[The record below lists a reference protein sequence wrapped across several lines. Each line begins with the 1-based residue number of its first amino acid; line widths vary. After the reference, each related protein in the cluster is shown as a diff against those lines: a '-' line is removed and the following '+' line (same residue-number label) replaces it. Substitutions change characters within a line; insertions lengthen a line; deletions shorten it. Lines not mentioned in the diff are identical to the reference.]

1 MTGSPNEEGRAYR
14 YGGDYNPEQWPEEVW
29 LEDARLMR
37 EAGVNLVTLGVFSWA
52 KLEPREGEYDFGW
65 LDRVLGVL
73 HEHGIAVDLATATAS
88 PPAWAAIAYADL
100 SAVDERGARYWYGSR
115 QHYAPS
121 SPNYRRLAGNLA
133 TELGRRYVTHPAIE
147 LWHVNNEYGCH
158 VALDYSAS
166 AEVAFRGWLQG
177 RYHSI
182 DALNDAWGTAF
193 WSQGYGSFDEVVPPR
208 FAPYSHNPGQMLDF
222 RRFSSDALLDCFRLE
237 RDALRAV
244 GVTQPITTNFIG
256 FLKHLDYRT
265 WAPEVDVVS
274 DDCYPDP
281 ADPDAFRHAAFER
294 DVIRGLADGGPWMLM
309 EQASSAVN
317 WRPRN
322 AVKRP
327 GQMAALSMQAVARGA
342 DAVMFFQWRQSTA
355 GAERYH
361 SAMLPHAG
369 TGTRTW
375 KEVVALGD
383 RLAALP
389 ALPSAE
395 PARVA
400 VVFDWESWWTVEGTD
415 HPGTLDYQSLVAQW
429 HLALQDLH
437 VGCDVVG
444 QTADLA
450 PYEVVIAPAL
460 HLLQPSAAAALTA
473 FADGGGTLVMTSFT
487 DVVDQYD
494 RLRPGGY
501 FTQMREL
508 FGIEVLEHS
517 GSDDATVQ
525 LVGSVEGLSG
535 GVLEDVQ
542 PREAEVMA
550 SFADG
555 PFPSGA
561 AVTRRATAGGG
572 SAVYVAAQVPRVTAR
587 AILEGV
593 LGAEVVDPERREL
606 PEWVEVVDR
615 GPATFVIN
623 HGDAVAIKLGGRSLD
638 LAPQQVEVL
647 GI

>member
-88 PPAWAAIAYADL
+88 PPAWAAIAYRDL

-327 GQMAALSMQAVARGA
+327 GRWRRCRCRPSRAGRMPSCSSSGASRRRGPSDTTRRCCRTQARARAPGKRS
-342 DAVMFFQWRQSTA
+342 W
-355 GAERYH
+355 H
-361 SAMLPHAG
+361 SATGSRRCRRCRRRSPHG
-369 TGTRTW
+369 SPSSSTGNR
-375 KEVVALGD
+375 
-383 RLAALP
+383 
-389 ALPSAE
+389 
-395 PARVA
+395 
-400 VVFDWESWWTVEGTD
+400 
-415 HPGTLDYQSLVAQW
+415 
-429 HLALQDLH
+429 
-437 VGCDVVG
+437 
-444 QTADLA
+444 
-450 PYEVVIAPAL
+450 
-460 HLLQPSAAAALTA
+460 
-473 FADGGGTLVMTSFT
+473 
-487 DVVDQYD
+487 
-494 RLRPGGY
+494 
-501 FTQMREL
+501 
-508 FGIEVLEHS
+508 
-517 GSDDATVQ
+517 
-525 LVGSVEGLSG
+525 
-535 GVLEDVQ
+535 
-542 PREAEVMA
+542 
-550 SFADG
+550 
-555 PFPSGA
+555 
-561 AVTRRATAGGG
+561 
-572 SAVYVAAQVPRVTAR
+572 
-587 AILEGV
+587 
-593 LGAEVVDPERREL
+593 
-606 PEWVEVVDR
+606 
-615 GPATFVIN
+615 
-623 HGDAVAIKLGGRSLD
+623 GGRSR
-638 LAPQQVEVL
+638 APIIPEPSTTSL
-647 GI
+647 WSRSGISPCKTCTSAATSSGRPLTSRRMRSSSPRHCICSSRRPPQRSRHSPTAAARSS

>member
-1 MTGSPNEEGRAYR
+1 MSGQRSAYR

-37 EAGVNLVTLGVFSWA
+37 EAGVNMVTLGVFSWA

-65 LDRVLGVL
+65 LDRVLGIL
-73 HEHGIAVDLATATAS
+73 HDHGIAVDLATATAS
-88 PPAWAAIAYADL
+88 PPAWAAIAYDDL
-100 SAVDERGARYWYGSR
+100 SAVDERGTRYWYGSR

-121 SPNYRRLAGNLA
+121 SPNYRRLAAALA
-133 TELGRRYVTHPAIE
+133 TELGRRYATHPAIE

-158 VALDYSAS
+158 VALDYSSS
-166 AEVAFRGWLQG
+166 AEAAFRDWLRR
-177 RYHSI
+177 RYASI

-222 RRFSSDALLDCFRLE
+222 RRFSSDALLDCFRVE

-256 FLKHLDYRT
+256 FLKHLDYRS
-265 WAPEVDVVS
+265 WAPEVDIVS

-294 DVIRGLADGGPWMLM
+294 DVIRGLAGGRPWMLM

-375 KEVVALGD
+375 KEIVALGGQ
-383 RLAALP
+383 LAALP
-389 ALPSAE
+389 ALPAAA

-400 VVFDWESWWTVEGTD
+400 LVFDWESWWAVEGTD
-415 HPGTLDYQSLVAQW
+415 HPGTLDYQGLVAEW

-444 QTADLA
+444 QSADWTSYA
-450 PYEVVIAPAL
+450 VVVAPAL
-460 HLLQPSAAAALTA
+460 HLLQPSAAAALAA
-473 FADGGGTLVMTSFT
+473 FVESGGTLIVTAFT
-487 DVVDQYD
+487 DVVDHYD

-501 FTQMREL
+501 FTQLCEL
-508 FGIEVLEHS
+508 FGVEVLEHS
-517 GSDDATVQ
+517 GAPDATVR
-525 LVGSVEGLSG
+525 LAGSVDGLAG
-535 GVLEDVQ
+535 GILEDLQ
-542 PREAEVMA
+542 SREAEVLA
-550 SFADG
+550 SFDDG
-555 PFPSGA
+555 PFPGGA
-561 AVTRRATAGGG
+561 AITRRETASGG
-572 SAVYVAAQVPRVTAR
+572 SAVYVAAQVPRATVRTILDAVLPATA
-587 AILEGV
+587 
-593 LGAEVVDPERREL
+593 VDVERRAL
-606 PEWVEVVDR
+606 PASVEVVDR

-623 HGDAVAIKLGGRSLD
+623 HGDAVEIELGGRR
-638 LAPQQVEVL
+638 LALSSQQVEVL
-647 GI
+647 GV

>member
-1 MTGSPNEEGRAYR
+1 MTVAPNVDGRGYR

-73 HEHGIAVDLATATAS
+73 HDHGIAVDLATATAS
-88 PPAWAAIAYADL
+88 PPAWAAIAYDDL
-100 SAVDERGARYWYGSR
+100 SAVDERGTRYWYGSR

-133 TELGRRYVTHPAIE
+133 AELGRRYATHPAIE

-158 VALDYSAS
+158 VALDYSSS
-166 AEVAFRGWLQG
+166 AESAFRDWLRR
-177 RYHSI
+177 RYDSI
-182 DALNDAWGTAF
+182 EALNDAWGTAF
-193 WSQGYGSFDEVVPPR
+193 WSQAYGSFDEIVPPR
-208 FAPYSHNPGQMLDF
+208 FAPYSRNPGQVLDF
-222 RRFSSDALLDCFRLE
+222 RRFSSDALLDCFRME
-237 RDALRAV
+237 RDALRAA
-244 GVTQPITTNFIG
+244 GVTLPITTNFIG
-256 FLKHLDYRT
+256 FLKDLDYRT
-265 WAPEVDVVS
+265 WAPELDIVS

-281 ADPDAFRHAAFER
+281 ADPDAVGLAAFER
-294 DVIRGLADGGPWMLM
+294 DLIRGLAGGRPWILM

-375 KEVVALGD
+375 NEIVALGA
-383 RLAALP
+383 RLAELP
-389 ALPSAE
+389 ALPAPA

-400 VVFDWESWWTVEGTD
+400 VVFDWESWWTVEGSD
-415 HPGTLDYQSLVAQW
+415 HPGTLDYERLAGEW

-437 VGCDVVG
+437 VACDVVG
-444 QTADLA
+444 QTADWA
-450 PYEVVIAPAL
+450 PYSVVIAPAL
-460 HLLQPSAAAALTA
+460 QLLQPSAAAALTDFVA
-473 FADGGGTLVMTSFT
+473 GGGTLVVTSFT
-487 DVVDQYD
+487 DVVDDHD

-501 FTQMREL
+501 FTQLRDL
-508 FGIEVLEHS
+508 FGVEVLEHS
-517 GSDDATVQ
+517 GATDATVR
-525 LVGSVEGLSG
+525 LAGAVEGLSG
-535 GVLEDVQ
+535 GVLEDLR
-542 PREAEVMA
+542 PHGAEVLS
-550 SFADG
+550 SFVDG
-555 PFPSGA
+555 PFPAGA
-561 AVTRRATAGGG
+561 AITRRATANGG
-572 SAVYVAAQVPRVTAR
+572 SAVYVAAQVPRPTAR
-587 AILEGV
+587 AILDAV
-593 LGAEVVDPERREL
+593 LPPGIVDPERRAL
-606 PEWVEVVDR
+606 PESIEVVDR

-623 HGDAVAIKLGGRSLD
+623 HGDAVEVEIGGRRLT
-638 LAPQQVEVL
+638 LEPQQVEVL
-647 GI
+647 GA